1 MATYI
6 SLMNFTDQGIR
17 KIKDSPVRFKAFR
30 AMAEKLGVTIKSF
43 YWTAGNY
50 DIVMVLEGPDE
61 AVTSAL
67 LKGGSLGN
75 VRSQTLRAFTGDE
88 MKRMLSKIP

>member
-17 KIKDSPVRFKAFR
+17 KVRDSPVRFKAFR
-30 AMAEKLGVTIKSF
+30 SMAEKVGVTIKNV
-43 YWTAGNY
+43 YWTVGNY
-50 DIVMVLEGPDE
+50 DIVIVLEGPEE

-75 VRSQTLRAFTGDE
+75 VRSQTLRAFTADE
-88 MKRMLSKIP
+88 IKRMLSKIP

>member
-17 KIKDSPVRFKAFR
+17 KVKDSPVRFKAFR
-30 AMAEKLGVTIKSF
+30 AMAEKVGVTIKSV
-43 YWTAGNY
+43 YWTVGNY
-50 DIVMVLEGPDE
+50 DIVIIMEGPEE

-75 VRSQTLRAFTGDE
+75 VRSQTLRAFTADE
-88 MKRMLSKIP
+88 IQRMLSKIP

>member
-17 KIKDSPVRFKAFR
+17 KAKESPDRFLAFR
-30 AMAEKLGVTIKSF
+30 EMAEKLGVTIKSF
-43 YWTAGNY
+43 YWTVGNY
-50 DIVMVLEGPDE
+50 DIVMVLEGPEE

-75 VRSQTLRAFTGDE
+75 VRSQTLRAFTMGE
-88 MKRMLSKIP
+88 MKRILSKIP

>member
-1 MATYI
+1 M
-6 SLMNFTDQGIR
+6 
-17 KIKDSPVRFKAFR
+17 AFR
-30 AMAEKLGVTIKSF
+30 EMAEKLGVTIKSF
-43 YWTAGNY
+43 YWTVGNY

-61 AVTSAL
+61 AVTSTL

-75 VRSQTLRAFTGDE
+75 VRSQTLRAFTMGE

>member
-17 KIKDSPVRFKAFR
+17 KVKESPSRFKAFR
-30 AMAEKLGVTIKSF
+30 AMAEKLGVTIKSA
-43 YWTAGNY
+43 YWTVGNY

-75 VRSQTLRAFTGDE
+75 VRSQTLRAFSADE
-88 MKRMLSKIP
+88 IKRMLSKIP

>member
-17 KIKDSPVRFKAFR
+17 KVKDSPVRFKAFQ
-30 AMAEKLGVTIKSF
+30 AIAGKLGVTVKSV
-43 YWTAGNY
+43 YWTVGNY
-50 DIVMVLEGPDE
+50 DIVIVLEGPEE

-75 VRSQTLRAFTGDE
+75 VRSQTLRAFTADE
-88 MKRMLSKIP
+88 IKRMLSKIP

>member
-17 KIKDSPVRFKAFR
+17 KVKDSPVRFKAFQ
-30 AMAEKLGVTIKSF
+30 AIAGKLGVTVKSV
-43 YWTAGNY
+43 YWTVGNY
-50 DIVMVLEGPDE
+50 DIVIVMEGPEE

-75 VRSQTLRAFTGDE
+75 VRSQTLRAFTADE